1 MSKKKKNAN
10 HCKEKGEKQFVCVS
24 FRVWQAKNKN
34 KFLHADFFSLKNHS
48 ASGDVGLEGTHL
60 HDALGA
66 FYD

>member
-1 MSKKKKNAN
+1 M
-10 HCKEKGEKQFVCVS
+10 CVS